1 MATILLIIIFITYIG
16 LGIPDSLLGAAWPAI
31 YPEFNLPVSYA
42 SYVTI
47 CISVGTVISSYF
59 AARIINRFGTA
70 RVVAISTSVTAI
82 ALLGF
87 SFAQNMLWLCA
98 LAFPLGLGAGSIDTA
113 LNNYVALHYKASH
126 INFLHCFYG
135 IGVSVSP
142 YLMSVALSDSGNWR
156 GGYRIMFYFQLAIA
170 ILTVVSLPVWKKVG
184 EKTGKEDEKSKVLST
199 KEIFS
204 IRGVKAATGVFV
216 FSCAI
221 ESLCLV
227 WGSTF
232 LVESKNLTADEAAEI
247 ITLYFVGLALGRFVS
262 GVAANRLS
270 SVKIILIGQG
280 VTLVA
285 IVLTALPLSAGIAA
299 AGLFLVG
306 FGNGPVFPNMTHI
319 IPQTFGQEV
328 SQSVIGLQ
336 MALSYVSIMTAP
348 LIFGQVAQ
356 RFGAD
361 LMPWGLLIFYVI
373 MMAST
378 FTLLPVL
385 KKRKCE

>member
-31 YPEFNLPVSYA
+31 YPEFDLPVSYA

-59 AARIINRFGTA
+59 AARIINRVGTA
-70 RVVAISTSVTAI
+70 KVVAISTSVTAI

-87 SFAQNMLWLCA
+87 SFAQSIIWLCILA
-98 LAFPLGLGAGSIDTA
+98 LPLGLGAGSIDTA
-113 LNNYVALHYKASH
+113 LNNYVALHYKATH

-135 IGVSVSP
+135 VGVSVSP
-142 YLMSVALSDSGNWR
+142 YLMSLALSDSGNWR
-156 GGYRIMFYFQLAIA
+156 GGYRTMFYFQLAIA

-184 EKTGKEDEKSKVLST
+184 EKSGEEEKKSKVLST

-204 IRGVKAATGVFV
+204 IKGVKSATGVFV

-232 LVESKNLTADEAAEI
+232 LVKSKNLTADEAAEM

-262 GVAANRLS
+262 GLAASKLS
-270 SVKIILIGQG
+270 SVKIILIGQA
-280 VTLVA
+280 VTLAA
-285 IVLTALPLSAGIAA
+285 IVLTALPLSAGVAA

-319 IPQTFGQEV
+319 TPQTFGKDV
-328 SQSVIGLQ
+328 SQSVIGMQ
-336 MALSYVSIMTAP
+336 MALSYVSIMTVP
-348 LIFGQVAQ
+348 LLFGQVAQ
-356 RFGAD
+356 HLGAH
-361 LMPWGLLIFYVI
+361 LMPYCLLTFYAV

-378 FTLLPVL
+378 FALIPVL
-385 KKRKCE
+385 KSKK